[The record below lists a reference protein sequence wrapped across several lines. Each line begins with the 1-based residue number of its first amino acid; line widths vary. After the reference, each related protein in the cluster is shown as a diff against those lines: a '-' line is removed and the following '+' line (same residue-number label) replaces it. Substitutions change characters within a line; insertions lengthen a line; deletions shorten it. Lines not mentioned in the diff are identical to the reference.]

1 MNKPSK
7 EFQLINWIRQQ
18 KSDLGQNVTTGI
30 GDDMAVLQLGNETV
44 LVTTD
49 MLLDGS
55 HFDLSQCSLEQ
66 AGYKAMA
73 CSLSDCAAMASRP
86 VAAVV
91 AVALPRSF
99 TMEGAKQLHT
109 GLQTCGDAFSCPIV
123 GGDTTSWDK
132 PLAITVTMLSKPMGK
147 EPILR
152 SGAKPGDAILVTGE
166 LGGSFEGRHLN
177 FTPRLDEVKKIIE
190 QAAIHAMIDISD
202 GLAQDLGHICEESE
216 VAAILDRVAI
226 PLSNAARKK
235 ADPQQAA
242 LSDGEDF
249 ELLICISPAEADT
262 LLANWK
268 QDNKTRLSCIGQIIA
283 PDSKITDGTHAL
295 YLRDGQTGDI
305 EPVDI
310 AGWQHEFGK

>member
-7 EFQLINWIRQQ
+7 EFQLINWIRHQ
-18 KSDLGQNVTTGI
+18 KSDPGPNVTTGI
-30 GDDMAVLQLGNETV
+30 GDDMAVLQLDNETV

-91 AVALPRSF
+91 AVALPRSL
-99 TMEGAKQLHT
+99 TMDQAQQLHA
-109 GLQTCGDAFSCPIV
+109 GLQNCGDAFSCPII

-132 PLAITVTMLSKPMGK
+132 SLAVTVTMLSQPMG
-147 EPILR
+147 ENPVLR

-166 LGGSFEGRHLN
+166 LGGSLDGKHLS
-177 FTPRLDEVKKIIE
+177 FTPRLNEVQKINE
-190 QAAIHAMIDISD
+190 QVAIHALIDISD
-202 GLAQDLGHICEESE
+202 GLAQDMGHMCEESG
-216 VAAILDRVAI
+216 VVAILDKVAI
-226 PLSNAARKK
+226 PLSNAARNKE
-235 ADPQQAA
+235 DPLQAA
-242 LSDGEDF
+242 LGDGEDF
-249 ELLICISPAEADT
+249 ELLISMNPADADT

-268 QDNKTRLSCIGQIIA
+268 QDNKTRLSCIGQIIG
-283 PDSKITDGTHAL
+283 PDSEITDGTHAL
-295 YLRDGQTGDI
+295 YLRDGQTGTI

-310 AGWQHEFGK
+310 VGWQHEFGK